1 VWYNG
6 WNKSDQIEVNMLR
19 GLYTSAIGMGIQQK
33 RLDAA
38 ANNLAN
44 ADTTGFRRDIVVT
57 QSFSDV
63 LALRVRDYEMRGFNV
78 VGNMN
83 LGPMSMGT
91 TINTV
96 HRDFAMGQL
105 TPTGSPLN
113 LALDAPG
120 FFTVNFVNSEGVESR
135 MFTRDGIF
143 SIDSDRNLV
152 TLGGFAVL
160 DAGGNPINLP
170 LGEIVIDSRGAITVG
185 GTFVANLGLVSFESL
200 ADLRPFGHNFYTAI
214 EEAVEIPFA
223 GNLLQGYRES
233 SNVNIV
239 QEMVTMIAIS
249 RAYEANARMVTIQDE
264 TLRQAV
270 NELARA

>member
-1 VWYNG
+1 
-6 WNKSDQIEVNMLR
+6 MLR